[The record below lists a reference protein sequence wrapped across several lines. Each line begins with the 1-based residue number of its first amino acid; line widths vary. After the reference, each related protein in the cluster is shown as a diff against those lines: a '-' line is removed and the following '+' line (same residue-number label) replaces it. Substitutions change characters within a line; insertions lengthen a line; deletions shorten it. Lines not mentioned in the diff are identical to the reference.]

1 MSGGGGSGSTNSN
14 TTVTNQSIPKEFF
27 PYFHRVLTKGE
38 ALSNEDYIPY
48 GGQRLAD
55 TSGDTQGAYGMI
67 RGIAANGMPMTAA
80 GANYAGNLVGQ
91 AGQAGAGGPYQ
102 FSQYDYSGPGTFTGQ
117 AVGQYMS
124 PYMQQVVDAQKRSA
138 LEDFQMA
145 NQARNAQA
153 IQAGAFGGSRAAV
166 QQSLAERDLL
176 SRTNQIQAEGLQK
189 SYEDA
194 QRMFE
199 QDRAARMAVDQAR
212 AAELNRVQAGQAGE
226 NQAYANL
233 TLDKARVQSGLL
245 DQMSTLE
252 QRARSGDIQAAQ
264 LLEAVGKAQQSQQQA
279 GLDMAYQDFLR
290 QLNYPMDRLTQYAS
304 LLHGSPLANATQTT
318 QTTQTPYNPIQQA
331 LGMGISALGLYN
343 AMV

>member
-1 MSGGGGSGSTNSN
+1 
-14 TTVTNQSIPKEFF
+14 
-27 PYFHRVLTKGE
+27 
-38 ALSNEDYIPY
+38 
-48 GGQRLAD
+48 
-55 TSGDTQGAYGMI
+55 
-67 RGIAANGMPMTAA
+67 
-80 GANYAGNLVGQ
+80 
-91 AGQAGAGGPYQ
+91 
-102 FSQYDYSGPGTFTGQ
+102 
-117 AVGQYMS
+117 
-124 PYMQQVVDAQKRSA
+124 
-138 LEDFQMA
+138 
-145 NQARNAQA
+145 
-153 IQAGAFGGSRAAV
+153 
-166 QQSLAERDLL
+166 
-176 SRTNQIQAEGLQK
+176 
-189 SYEDA
+189 
-194 QRMFE
+194 MFE

-212 AAELNRVQAGQAGE
+212 AAELNRVQAGQSAE

-245 DQMSTLE
+245 DQMSALE

>member
-1 MSGGGGSGSTNSN
+1 MSGGGGSSPSTSN

-27 PYFHRVLTKGE
+27 PYFERVLTKGE
-38 ALSNEDYIPY
+38 ALSNENYIPY
-48 GGQRLAD
+48 GGQRLAV
-55 TSGDTQGAYGMI
+55 TSPDTQNSYGMI
-67 RGIAANGMPMTAA
+67 RGVAANGMPMTSA
-80 GANYAGNLVGQ
+80 GAQYTGSLVGDMAQ
-91 AGQAGAGGPYQ
+91 AGSEGPYQ
-102 FSQYDYSGPGTFTGQ
+102 YSQYGYSGPGTFTGQ
-117 AVGQYMS
+117 QVGQYMS

-138 LEDFQMA
+138 VEDFQIA

-153 IQAGAFGGSRAAV
+153 VQAGAFGGSRQAV
-166 QQSLAERDLL
+166 QQGLAERDLL
-176 SRTNQIQAEGLQK
+176 SRTNQIQSEGLQK

-199 QDRAARMAVDQAR
+199 QDRAARMAIDQAR
-212 AAELNRVQAGQAGE
+212 AAELSRVQSGQAAE
-226 NQAYANL
+226 NQSYANL
-233 TLDKARVQSGLL
+233 TLERARQQAALV
-245 DQMSTLE
+245 DQMSLLE
-252 QRARSGDIQAAQ
+252 QRARAGDIQSAQ

-290 QLNYPMDRLTQYAS
+290 QMNYPMDRLTQYAS